1 MRTLS
6 IIFILTLAG
15 ITGVFAQG
23 FEKSEFEASSGDK
36 LRYALLKPIKV
47 EAGKKYP
54 LVIALHGAAGR
65 GAKNW
70 LRNSAA
76 NAALGK
82 PEMREKF
89 PCYVI
94 APVTEKSETWRKVGS
109 LAGKERLSDVFE
121 LIDHLLKDL
130 PIDRKRI
137 YVTGQSMGGAGTYA
151 AIAARPDF
159 FAAAVP
165 VCGRHKVEDAKIF
178 VNTPIWIFHGAKD
191 KTVDV
196 KNSREMIEALKKAG
210 GSPKYTEY
218 PKAGHNSWTPAYNTD
233 ELWKWMFEQRQ
244 QNR

>member
-1 MRTLS
+1 MRALP
-6 IIFILTLAG
+6 IIFILTLTV

-36 LRYALLKPIKV
+36 LRYALLKPNKT
-47 EAGKKYP
+47 EADKKYP

-82 PEMREKF
+82 PEMRERN
-89 PCYVI
+89 PCYVL
-94 APVTEKSETWRKVGS
+94 APVTEKGETWRNVGS
-109 LAGKERLSDVFE
+109 LVGNERMTDVLE

-151 AIAARPDF
+151 AIATRPDF

-165 VCGRHKVEDAKIF
+165 VCGKHTPEDAKTI
-178 VNTPIWIFHGAKD
+178 VKTPIWIFHGAKD
-191 KTVDV
+191 KVVDV
-196 KNSREMIEALKKAG
+196 KNSRDMVEALKKVG
-210 GSPKYTEY
+210 GEPKYTEY
-218 PKAGHNSWTPAYNTD
+218 PKAGHDSWTPAYKD
-233 ELWKWMFEQRQ
+233 EKMWLWMFEQR
-244 QNR
+244 R